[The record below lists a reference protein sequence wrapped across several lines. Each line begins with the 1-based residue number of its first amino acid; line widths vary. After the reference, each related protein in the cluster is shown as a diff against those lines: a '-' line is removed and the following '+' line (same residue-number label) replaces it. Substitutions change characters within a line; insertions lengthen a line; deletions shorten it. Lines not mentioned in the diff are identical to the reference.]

1 MSYRGKH
8 RKPSSTSRRIAGAAV
23 AGAIVGAPM
32 IMSAPAQASGMNW
45 DSIAQCESSGNWN
58 ANTGN
63 GFSGGLQFTPS
74 TWKAYGGSGSASQ
87 ASREQQIAVAERVLA
102 AQGPG
107 AWPVCNHKGGSA
119 TKSAPSASTKKV
131 TQPVTEKA
139 APVQQAT
146 TKQAPVTASHGN
158 YTVKSGDTLSS
169 IASKSG
175 SSWSDLFTKNQ
186 DAIKNANLIFPGQQ
200 LNV

>member
-8 RKPSSTSRRIAGAAV
+8 RKPSSTGRRIAGAAV
-23 AGAIVGAPM
+23 AGAIVGAPLM
-32 IMSAPAQASGMNW
+32 MSVPAQASGLNW

-74 TWKAYGGSGSASQ
+74 TWRAFGGSGSAAQ

-107 AWPVCNHKGGSA
+107 AWPVCSKKGGSA
-119 TKSAPSASTKKV
+119 TAAKSTATTVTKQV
-131 TQPVTEKA
+131 TQPVTTKA
-139 APVQQAT
+139 APVQASAP
-146 TKQAPVTASHGN
+146 APVQHGN
-158 YTVKSGDTLSS
+158 YTVKPGDTLSG
-169 IASKSG
+169 IATQAG
-175 SSWSDLFTKNQ
+175 TNWSDVFAKNQ
-186 DAIKNANLIFPGQQ
+186 GVVKDANLIFPGEQ